1 MKHFIILLTCVCSL
15 TYAGDSLNLSIP
27 SAPGNYQTDKFRAGD
42 LDCSMAIGSGTNIEF
57 GVVGVLDNPN
67 NQSINIDN
75 NQAKNVGVYG
85 RITIPIGAPKERLN
99 CNTLYQ
105 LELQKKRMEVQRLQ
119 QELYN
124 LRKLQFEK

>member
-1 MKHFIILLTCVCSL
+1 MKYFIILLTCICSL
-15 TYAGDSLNLSIP
+15 AYAGDSLNLSLP
-27 SAPGNYQTDKFRAGD
+27 SPQGNYQTDKFRAGD

-57 GVVGVLDNPN
+57 GVVGVIDNPN
-67 NQSINIDN
+67 NQIINIDN
-75 NQAKNVGVYG
+75 NQGKNVGVYG
-85 RITIPIGAPKERLN
+85 RISIPIGAPKERLN

-105 LELQKKRMEVQRLQ
+105 LELQKKRMEIQRLQ